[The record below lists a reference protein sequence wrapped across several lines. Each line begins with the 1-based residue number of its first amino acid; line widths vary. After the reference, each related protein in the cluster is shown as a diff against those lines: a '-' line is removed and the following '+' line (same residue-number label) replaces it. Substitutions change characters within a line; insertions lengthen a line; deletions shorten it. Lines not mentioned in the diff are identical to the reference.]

1 MRPKKAYE
9 TYLPFSLEIVLQ
21 DISEIVFGNF
31 AYVIFSTDYL
41 TVHRMARIMID
52 LMNNCWQI
60 LVDHY
65 LKEPNIVN
73 ILLQLL
79 QFWVYI
85 VYIFYD
91 AWWLQKLTFF
101 ISIIEHGKKPS

>member
-52 LMNNCWQI
+52 LMNNC
-60 LVDHY
+60 
-65 LKEPNIVN
+65 
-73 ILLQLL
+73 
-79 QFWVYI
+79 
-85 VYIFYD
+85 
-91 AWWLQKLTFF
+91 
-101 ISIIEHGKKPS
+101 